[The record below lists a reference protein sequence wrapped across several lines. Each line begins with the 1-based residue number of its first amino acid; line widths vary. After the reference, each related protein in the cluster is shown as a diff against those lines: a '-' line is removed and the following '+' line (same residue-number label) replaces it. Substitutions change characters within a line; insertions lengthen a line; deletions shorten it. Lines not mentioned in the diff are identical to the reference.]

1 MIALVVRTLLFQPFN
16 IPSGSLIPTLLIGD
30 YLFVSKYAYGYSHYS
45 LPGFLDLAP
54 SAMPGRLF
62 CEPPKRGD
70 IVVFRPPG
78 DPDEDFIKRVIG
90 LPGDKVQMI
99 KGRLYINGA
108 EVPRDASAALRDGR
122 PLRQALQGRRITIET
137 LPDSSGAAER
147 RAATRSS
154 SATATRARSPTP
166 TYSTCRRTISS

>member
-1 MIALVVRTLLFQPFN
+1 MLFQPFN

-30 YLFVSKYAYGYSHYS
+30 YLFVSKYSYGYSHYS

-62 CEPPKRGD
+62 YSPPKRGD

-99 KGRLYINGA
+99 KGRLYINGV
-108 EVPRDASAALRDGR
+108 EVPREATPPYEMEDPLPQADRGSPLFRDAARQQR
-122 PLRQALQGRRITIET
+122 PAR
-137 LPDSSGAAER
+137 R
-147 RAATRSS
+147 RAASRSS
-154 SATATRARSPTP
+154 RSRGDEGAARQHRRVRRAA
-166 TYSTCRRTISS
+166 RTIIS